1 MLASNGLV
9 KVTRARETMRG
20 VILDLDTL
28 GPSDLDLS
36 KIYKLPVEW
45 EIHKLCQ
52 PSDVSKLISDADIVL
67 INKSPIGELELQK
80 AKRLKFISIFATGTD
95 IIDLDA
101 AKRRN
106 IVVSNA
112 VRYGTASVVQHVW
125 ALILTLTT
133 QLDNY
138 REAATNGRWEDSES
152 FCVMDYPISELHGKI
167 LGIIG
172 AGELGLGVAK
182 IAKAFGMD
190 VVFASLTG
198 HQHSRQRNRIPLQQ
212 LLAKSDIVSLHCPLT
227 SLTNRLIGHNEL
239 TLMKKTSILINT
251 ARGALVD
258 EVALKEALITG
269 KIAGAATDVL
279 SEEPPLDGN
288 ILLDKSIPNLVITP
302 HVAWIAKESRQR
314 LLDQVAG
321 NIAAF
326 LAGRPR
332 NKVC

>member
-1 MLASNGLV
+1 MQ
-9 KVTRARETMRG
+9 G
-20 VILDLDTL
+20 VILDFDTL
-28 GPSDLDLS
+28 GPSDLDLK
-36 KIYKLPVEW
+36 KIYELPVEW
-45 EIHKLCQ
+45 EIHNLCQ
-52 PSDVSKLISDADIVL
+52 PYDVSKLIADADIVL
-67 INKSPIGELELQK
+67 INKSPIRDSELQK

-101 AKRRN
+101 AKRRKV
-106 IVVSNA
+106 IVSNA
-112 VRYGTASVVQHVW
+112 VKYGTASVVQHVW

-133 QLDNY
+133 QMDNY

-152 FCVMDYPISELHGKI
+152 FCVMDYPISELNGKT

-182 IAKAFGMD
+182 IAEAFGMD
-190 VVFASLTG
+190 VVFASLPG
-198 HQHSRQRNRIPLQQ
+198 RQHSKQSNRIPLQEV
-212 LLAKSDIVSLHCPLT
+212 LCASDIVSLHCPLT
-227 SLTNRLIGHNEL
+227 SLTNRLIGHDEL

-258 EVALKEALITG
+258 EVALRDALIMG

-279 SEEPPLDGN
+279 SEEPPLNGN

-321 NIAAF
+321 NVAAF
-326 LAGRPR
+326 LAGKPR
-332 NKVC
+332 NQVC